1 MGMKKSMLRRVISS
15 AFLIILA
22 MPISASGRSEDPI
35 KTARELVANNRINA
49 AILLLEQ
56 TVREDP
62 ERIVEA
68 EALMRTIREIRGEYN
83 VLFELLIN
91 NLVNNPD
98 DIVRTLEIIDQMEQ
112 LDEFPNERVLNQVE
126 DARIIAQLAYDRS
139 IVEQTMDAARDRLA
153 LDDYAGAIDLYMS
166 LGDLQ
171 RSAFEDRG
179 YGEIFLNRVN
189 EVVALIETVADDFL
203 ARVDPYAATSEA
215 ILVAARRDPTAV
227 GVNLFEPFLEE
238 ATALNEILLRAEQ
251 SVRELTVLRSQVPL
265 QFPDRPV
272 EWYLNF
278 HETMIR
284 GRPDLRGEEGLVHA
298 IQRLFGDAPE
308 ELVAIARERSMA
320 AFEEGRVAT
329 GEGRHRQATAAFS
342 AAAEAARFWEQ
353 STAIAG
359 RIFET
364 GLPPEEI
371 VDQVD
376 TDLGGGVLEAQAILN
391 SALSMTGVTEALDQA
406 SGILVEETAPVVQLR
421 QRRAAVQPV
430 VVDLF
435 AGLDQWSATETT
447 YQEIPSAYFPDN
459 ALEVIRYTTSRHEAA
474 LDQVINLERDLVVVV
489 AARETETVPA
499 VLAGV
504 SGSLSGVQPLLEG
517 VEEPIEDDE
526 TGDADAIRTV
536 RYPDE
541 ALVRLDLAASQLDEA
556 RVIVDAAREEV
567 SDSEEYL
574 VTGPQ
579 VQRELTRLAL
589 LREQLDSLAER
600 TAGTTIEAQALI
612 AEAEDRRDTGFQR
625 IADSRAAISAV
636 QLDAARNN
644 WNAARDA
651 FFDSLELRE
660 DPEFREEADALI
672 AAVGEELLELQNVIV
687 VRRVRELLTQ
697 AESLYNQ
704 DEYVAARDTLLQ
716 AQETW
721 EQTNVEPNSEIDRW
735 LLLATAAISLEEGRE
750 LVATDPLY
758 PVLGNYLSVA
768 REDFARGM
776 RLFEAGNTEQADR
789 FFDRSI
795 ENLRNVRD
803 VRPLNWDAR
812 ILELRIVQT
821 RDADEFE
828 EIFATRY
835 NQAVSRLDEVGPL
848 EVYSELEVLAEIN
861 PDYPGIQDQLRRL
874 EIALNLRPD
883 PIDQQRIAR
892 SQQLFQQ
899 AQNLSTGSR
908 DQAVVAVSLLQDA
921 VDLNPGNSNA
931 RFLLDQLRI
940 RLGGQATAALST
952 ADEQQYR
959 RAETLLQQ
967 GQVLQALSIAE
978 RLLSNPENQGYPPL
992 VELRRRIGLRLGI

>member
-1 MGMKKSMLRRVISS
+1 MKKSLRRGVISGALLTLLVVS
-15 AFLIILA
+15 I
-22 MPISASGRSEDPI
+22 PASGRGEDPI
-35 KTARELVANNRINA
+35 RQARELVANNRINA

-56 TVREDP
+56 TIREDP

-83 VLFELLIN
+83 VLFELLID

-98 DIVRTLEIIDQMEQ
+98 DIVRTLEIIDRMEQ
-112 LDEFPNERVLNQVE
+112 LDEFPNERVLRQVE

-139 IVEQTMDAARDRLA
+139 LVEQTMEEARDRLA
-153 LDDYAGAIDLYMS
+153 VDDYAGAVERYMS
-166 LGDLQ
+166 IADLQ
-171 RSAFEDRG
+171 RGQFEDRG
-179 YGEIFLNRVN
+179 YGEIFLNRVD
-189 EVVALIETVADDFL
+189 EVVALIEGVAGDFVD
-203 ARVDPYAATSEA
+203 RVDPYASTGEQ
-215 ILVAARRDPTAV
+215 ILLVARRDPTAV
-227 GVNLFEPFLEE
+227 DAGLFEPYLEE
-238 ATALNEILLRAEQ
+238 ATALHEILVRAER
-251 SVRELTVLRSQVPL
+251 SVRELTVLRSQVAL

-278 HETMIR
+278 QETIVR
-284 GRPDLRGEEGLVHA
+284 GRPDLRGEEGLVYA

-308 ELVAIARERSMA
+308 ELVAIARQRSLDL
-320 AFEEGRVAT
+320 FDEGRVAIADN
-329 GEGRHRQATAAFS
+329 RYRQANTAFS
-342 AAAEAARFWEQ
+342 SAADAARFWEQ
-353 STAIAG
+353 STAVAG
-359 RIFET
+359 RIFEA
-364 GLPPEEI
+364 GLSPQEIIEQAPP
-371 VDQVD
+371 DA
-376 TDLGGGVLEAQAILN
+376 GGEVIRAQAFLN
-391 SALSMTGVTEALDQA
+391 SALSLAGITATQDVA
-406 SGILVEETAPVVQLR
+406 SGIRAVATAPIEQLR
-421 QRRAAVQPV
+421 GRRAAVQPL

-435 AGLDQWSATETT
+435 AARDQWIAIETS
-447 YQEIPSAYFPDN
+447 Y
-459 ALEVIRYTTSRHEAA
+459 LETPADFLPEEARETILYTSRRHEAA
-474 LDQVINLERDLVVVV
+474 LDQVVDLERDLVVAV
-489 AARETETVPA
+489 ATRETETIPA

-504 SGSLSGVQPLLEG
+504 SADLTDVQPLLEG
-517 VEEPIEDDE
+517 VEEQIETDEIDTDDE
-526 TGDADAIRTV
+526 AIRIA

-541 ALVRLDLAASQLDEA
+541 ALVRLDLLSSQLEDARATVDTTRDEVA
-556 RVIVDAAREEV
+556 
-567 SDSEEYL
+567 DSEEYI
-574 VTGPQ
+574 VTGNQ
-579 VQRELTRLAL
+579 VLRELTRLAL
-589 LREQLDSLAER
+589 LREQLDSLRER
-600 TAGTTIEAQALI
+600 AANTTDEARTLI
-612 AEAEDRRDTGFQR
+612 ARAEERRDTGFQR

-636 QLDAARNN
+636 QLEAARNN
-644 WNAARDA
+644 WDAARDA

-660 DPEFREEADALI
+660 DPDFREEADTLI

-704 DEYVAARDTLLQ
+704 DEYVAARDVLLQ

-721 EQTNVEPNSEIDRW
+721 EQTNVESNSEIDRW

-768 REDFARGM
+768 REDFSRGM
-776 RLFEAGNTEQADR
+776 RLFEAGDHEQADR

-821 RDADEFE
+821 RDADEFD

-835 NQAVSRLDEVGPL
+835 NQAVARLDDVGPL
-848 EVYSELEVLAEIN
+848 EVYSEIEVLAEIN
-861 PDYPGIQDQLRRL
+861 PDFPGIQDQLRRL

-883 PIDQQRIAR
+883 PVDQQRIAR

-899 AQNLSTGSR
+899 AQNLSAGSR

-921 VDLNPGNSNA
+921 VDLNPGNSSA

-940 RLGGQATAALST
+940 RLGGQATAALTT

-959 RAETLLQQ
+959 RAETLFQQ
-967 GQVLQALSIAE
+967 GQVLQALAIAE
-978 RLLSNPENQGYPPL
+978 RLLSNPDNRGYPPL